1 MKSLMEMLYEG
12 ELFPVEQIRVQG
24 GKYREVCS
32 QIAEGMSQWQERL
45 SAEQFRQLEQ
55 LLSLRSQIGDMEMS
69 ASFIY
74 GFKLGAGMMQEI
86 IEGRDEWLRGESAN
100 AEPPLSGSHE
110 RG

>member
-1 MKSLMEMLYEG
+1 MKSLLEMLYEG
-12 ELFPVEQIRVQG
+12 ELLPFEQISVRG
-24 GKYREVCS
+24 AKYREVCN
-32 QIAEGMSQWQERL
+32 QIADSMNQWQERL

-74 GFKLGAGMMQEI
+74 GFKLGAGLMNEMI
-86 IEGRDEWLRGESAN
+86 DGRDEWLKGKATNGEGPFHAN
-100 AEPPLSGSHE
+100 HE